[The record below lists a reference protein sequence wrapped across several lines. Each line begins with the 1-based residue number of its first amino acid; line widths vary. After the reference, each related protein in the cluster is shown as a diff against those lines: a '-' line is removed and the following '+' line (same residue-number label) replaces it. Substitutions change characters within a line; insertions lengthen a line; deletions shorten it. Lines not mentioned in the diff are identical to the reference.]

1 MRTLIKKPIIIFW
14 IILIIAS
21 LLFLATNGLKFGVDF
36 SGGTAFQII
45 LEESVSSE
53 ELSQSASILGRR
65 LDWSGSKNARVTP
78 SGSQYIS
85 IQIAESDPDEIAAL
99 RSVLLKQGNFEAVL
113 DSQVLFSGEDIRTIY
128 KDPSRGY
135 GITEVS
141 KNTDYR
147 WSLPF
152 LLSPESARRFSEM
165 TFHQCTP
172 TGVTSGSIEDR
183 YECERTYFFIDR
195 PRDAVLLIDKTTYNQ
210 EEDVPIIPGLY
221 SSFFPIE
228 DLLSQLNVPHYI
240 VEDSLSESE
249 LSSLKEDFETYSK
262 VILSPQI
269 SENIKNDLD
278 EIGFRKIT
286 INQQEEVPW
295 IWDAT
300 GLKSVIS
307 ITPGIANMDVST
319 TESSRFQI
327 HSQLH
332 ITGHG
337 DSQESSKERLDDLL
351 LILESGSLPI
361 AIESISTESISPFLG
376 KDFLKTSL
384 IIGIF
389 ALLTVALVLFIRYRH
404 LKLVAPIL
412 LTGTTEILILL
423 GVLSLM
429 NFRLDLAAVAG
440 ILATI
445 GTGIDDN
452 IIIIDELLRGRDGSQ
467 KEHHESLLKKLKKA
481 FFIMFAAAATA
492 AATML
497 PIIFFSLGLGKLVGF
512 AVTILIGTAIGIFV
526 TRPVYAQIAKSI
538 ISKEGK

>member
-1 MRTLIKKPIIIFW
+1 MRSLIKKPIIIFW

-21 LLFLATNGLKFGVDF
+21 LLLLATNGLKYGVDF
-36 SGGTAFQII
+36 SGGTSFQIV

-65 LDWSGSKNARVTP
+65 LDWSGSKDARVTP

-85 IQIAESDPDEIAAL
+85 IQIAESDPDEIALL
-99 RSVLLKQGNFEAVL
+99 RSVLLRQGNFEAVL
-113 DSQVLFSGEDIRTIY
+113 DSEVLFSGDDIRTIY

-135 GITEVS
+135 GISEISRNV
-141 KNTDYR
+141 DYR
-147 WSLPF
+147 WTLPF
-152 LLSPESARRFSEM
+152 LLSPESSRKFSEM
-165 TFHQCTP
+165 VFHQCSP
-172 TGVTSGSIEDR
+172 TGVTGGDINDR
-183 YECERTYFFIDR
+183 YDCKRTYFFIDR
-195 PRDAVLLIDKTTYNQ
+195 PKDAILLIDKTTYNQ
-210 EEDVPIIPGLY
+210 ERDVPVVPGLY
-221 SSFFPIE
+221 GSFFPIE

-240 VEDSLSESE
+240 VEENLSESE
-249 LSSLKEDFETYSK
+249 YFSLQEDFKEYSK
-262 VILSPQI
+262 VIVSPQT
-269 SENIKNDLD
+269 SQNIKDDLS
-278 EIGFRKIT
+278 EIGFRQIN
-286 INQQEEVPW
+286 INQQEEHPW

-327 HSQLH
+327 HSQLN
-332 ITGHG
+332 ITGASESH
-337 DSQESSKERLDDLL
+337 ESSKERLDELV

-361 AIESISTESISPFLG
+361 AIQSISTESISPFLG
-376 KDFLKTSL
+376 KDFLRTSV

-389 ALLTVALVLFIRYRH
+389 ALLTVALVLIIRYRH
-404 LKLVAPIL
+404 IKLISPIL
-412 LTGTTEILILL
+412 LTATTEILILL
-423 GVLSLM
+423 GIISLM

-452 IIIIDELLRGRDGSQ
+452 IIIIDELLRGKDRSK
-467 KEHHESLLKKLKKA
+467 KEHNESLLKKLKKA

-492 AATML
+492 AATMF

-512 AVTILIGTAIGIFV
+512 AVTILIGTAIGIFI
-526 TRPVYAQIAKSI
+526 TRPVYAQIAKTI
-538 ISKEGK
+538 VSKEGN